1 MHLFTMLLLPLVAA
15 AGFGAEI
22 RGAIT
27 DGQAA
32 LPGVT
37 VRITQPANLG
47 RQVLSGPDGTF
58 ALTELP
64 PGRYTLTFARAGFES
79 LTRTVEVGATPEA
92 IEVVLRVSGVATT
105 LEVTDSAG
113 SSALQLDS
121 TATGGTLLNIPV
133 RELPASISIVSQ
145 QMMQERGVRTA
156 IEAAEQTVGMIAGHS
171 VGSIPNFSARG
182 FAGNNITVMRDG
194 IRQNTASQSSRP
206 LDSFLMERMEV
217 LRGPASI
224 LYGEGAIGAAVN
236 YVTKEAQPRFLTDA
250 LVSYGSFNSVRAGAG
265 INGPLRNNL
274 FLRADASYFRTDG
287 YMDDSRQNLSG
298 VNTGLRYNISDSIT
312 LNVNGTWMQD
322 FTESYYGTPL
332 INGRIDP
339 RTRFL
344 NYNMRDNLAKS
355 KNRFGRATLDWQLSP
370 NWHFRNYFFAA
381 THTLDWRNFESYAYN
396 PNTQRVDVG
405 SYLLIWRNDLL
416 VGNRSDIQGTVRI
429 FGRTLRTVAGV
440 QYQNN
445 DMRRGGLSDNT
456 LRFSVDPFQ
465 PAPIIDPG
473 RHYVRDR
480 DVIVRTVSLFSEAV
494 YDLTSRLKVIGG
506 FRWEQI
512 NVDYL
517 TRANNQL
524 AATRFRP
531 PTGRVGMLYNV
542 TPTWNL
548 YGSYTRAV
556 EPVTQL
562 VSLSGANQV
571 FSLVPGEQLEFGS
584 KATFLRNRVD
594 FTGAWY
600 NLEKRDILT
609 RTIVDGLN
617 IAQQIGRQIGRGVE
631 LSALARPTATLT
643 VSADYAWIRGRFADF
658 NEIVAGGN
666 VSRSGNVPQNVP
678 GRVVGIWANQR
689 VGRLDLSTNIRHV
702 GRRFA
707 DTANLRV
714 MDAYTVVDA
723 AVSWRL
729 PGNSRLALRGR
740 NLGDALYAA
749 WSASGGTALRLEA
762 PRSVDVTWTLRF

>member
-1 MHLFTMLLLPLVAA
+1 MHLSTLFLLTLVAA

-22 RGAIT
+22 RGTIT
-27 DGQAA
+27 DGQAV

-47 RQVLSGPDGTF
+47 RQLLSGQDGTF

-79 LTRTVEVGATPEA
+79 LTRTVEAGATPEA

-156 IEAAEQTVGMIAGHS
+156 IEAAEQTVGMIAGNS

-194 IRQNTASQSSRP
+194 IRQNTASQSARP

-224 LYGEGAIGAAVN
+224 LYGEGAIGASVN

-250 LVSYGSFNSVRAGAG
+250 LVSYGSFNSLRAGAG

-274 FLRADASYFRTDG
+274 FVRADASYFRTDG
-287 YMDDSRQNLSG
+287 YMDDSRQNLGG
-298 VNTGLRYNISDSIT
+298 VNTGLRYNFSDSIT

-405 SYLLIWRNDLL
+405 SYFLIWRNDLL
-416 VGNRSDIQGTVRI
+416 LGNRSDIQGTVKL
-429 FGRTLRTVAGV
+429 FGKTLRTVSGV

-445 DMRRGGLSDNT
+445 DMQRAGLSDNT

-512 NVDYL
+512 DVDYL

-531 PTGRVGMLYNV
+531 PTGRVGMLYNL

-562 VSLSGANQV
+562 VSLTGANQV

-584 KATFLRNRVD
+584 KATFFRNRVD

-600 NLEKRDILT
+600 DLEKRDILT

-617 IAQQIGRQIGRGVE
+617 IAQQIGRQTGRGVE
-631 LSALARPTATLT
+631 LSALARPTSTLT
-643 VSADYAWIRGRFADF
+643 LSADYAWIRGRFADF

-707 DTANLRV
+707 DTANLLV